1 MTQLPDASN
10 GLKLLTA
17 KGGRGANGVFSTG
30 GLDHLTTDPSR
41 HEAPVTSKP
50 YETLQPLAGRRHQVL
65 PSLQVGGPPLPSAR
79 LRAASFAT

>member
-30 GLDHLTTDPSR
+30 GLDHLTTS
-41 HEAPVTSKP
+41 
-50 YETLQPLAGRRHQVL
+50 TLRDTRRQ
-65 PSLQVGGPPLPSAR
+65 
-79 LRAASFAT
+79 